1 MAKKK
6 RATQAIKESDVKAV
20 VALLKIFT
28 DIECRWEGQEI
39 REYAKGILVL
49 WSRVKS
55 LRQFVRQLEDFINKS
70 DESALPIGQIGF
82 FMMSEF
88 RKKNKKK

>member
-28 DIECRWEGQEI
+28 DIECRWEAQEI
-39 REYAKGILVL
+39 REYAKGMLVL

-55 LRQFVRQLEDFINKS
+55 LRQFVRQLEDFLNKS
-70 DESALPIGQIGF
+70 DESALPIGQVGF
-82 FMMSEF
+82 FMVSEL
-88 RKKNKKK
+88 RKQNKKK